1 MKLICNFHWVMD
13 EGLKPEIVLQE
24 QRCQPKKVSLLFHK
38 ACAYPSRGRKTSV
51 KFSKQSMTLICN
63 FHWVMDEGLKPEIVL
78 QEQKCQPKKVEIQEF
93 VGFASS
99 QPAETL
105 YN

>member
-1 MKLICNFHWVMD
+1 MKGCTQKLYSRSRDARPKKVSLLFHKTCAYPSRGRKTSVKFSKQSMKLICNFHWVMD

-24 QRCQPKKVSLLFHK
+24 QRCQPKKV
-38 ACAYPSRGRKTSV
+38 
-51 KFSKQSMTLICN
+51 
-63 FHWVMDEGLKPEIVL
+63 
-78 QEQKCQPKKVEIQEF
+78 EIQEF

-105 YN
+105 YK